1 MASQVYENK
10 QAFEQLFEKSF
21 HHEALYGSAIL
32 TAEKNI
38 MMQSLKRVLNTRK
51 HAYNESLYP
60 SSLQHVMK
68 SSGMKITSL

>member
-38 MMQSLKRVLNTRK
+38 KYDAKFKACTKYS
-51 HAYNESLYP
+51 
-60 SSLQHVMK
+60 
-68 SSGMKITSL
+68 

>member
-38 MMQSLKRVLNTRK
+38 YDAKFKACTKYSKARL
-51 HAYNESLYP
+51 
-60 SSLQHVMK
+60 
-68 SSGMKITSL
+68 